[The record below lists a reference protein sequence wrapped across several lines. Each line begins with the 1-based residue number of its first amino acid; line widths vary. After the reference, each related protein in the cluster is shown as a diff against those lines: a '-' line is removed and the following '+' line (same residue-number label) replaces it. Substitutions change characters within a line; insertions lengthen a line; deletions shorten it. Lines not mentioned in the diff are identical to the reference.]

1 MSTYIHELPDW
12 PRLRWDHG
20 ALAAPLAAVRHH
32 QGRLIGRMEGLGFQL
47 RAEAVLQSLTEEVLK
62 SSEIEGERLDR
73 EQVRSSIARRLG
85 MDIGALAPVDRN
97 VEGVVEMMLDATQ
110 NYRALLTEERLF
122 GWHAA
127 LFPTGRS
134 SMTKITVSA
143 WRTQESGPMQV
154 VSGPIGREHVHFE
167 APAAE
172 QLPTEMRVFL
182 AWFNATDGVD
192 PVIFAAMAHLWFV
205 TIHPFEDGNGRIARA
220 IADMALAR
228 SEGTPRRFYS
238 MSSQIRIERKAYYEK
253 LERTQKGDLDIT
265 EWIAWFLQCLDRAF
279 AGAETILASVLRKA
293 RFWDAHA
300 SDALNDRQRIVVN
313 RLLNGFEAKLT
324 SSKYA
329 TLAKCSQDTAA
340 RDIDDLSR
348 KGILTRNPAGGR
360 STGYSLIASAADAFE
375 AVARWVIAHA
385 DKAVWDGPRMPSPEE
400 RQAKT
405 ERIQAIGREL
415 QESARDAAAPPAYAD
430 FESRLRAL
438 HELGF
443 FPDGR
448 LVSAAAQAIQ
458 WDHS

>member
-1 MSTYIHELPDW
+1 MPTYIHELPDW
-12 PRLRWDHG
+12 PGFRWDHE

-85 MDIGALAPVDRN
+85 MDIGALAPLDRN

-110 NYRALLTEERLF
+110 NYRAPLTDERLF

-134 SMTKITVSA
+134 GMTKITIGA

-154 VSGPIGREHVHFE
+154 VSGPTGREHVHFE
-167 APAAE
+167 APAADR
-172 QLPTEMRVFL
+172 LPAEMRAFL
-182 AWFNATDGVD
+182 AWFNATDGGD
-192 PVIFAAMAHLWFV
+192 PVIFAAVAHLWFV

-265 EWIAWFLQCLDRAF
+265 EWILWFLQCLDRAF

-300 SDALNDRQRIVVN
+300 SDALNDRQRLVVN
-313 RLLNGFEAKLT
+313 RLLNGFEGKLT

-340 RDIDDLSR
+340 RDIDDLSH
-348 KGILTRNPAGGR
+348 KGILARDPAGGR
-360 STGYSLIASAADAFE
+360 STSYSLIASATDAVE

-385 DKAVWDGPRMPSPEE
+385 DNAVWDGPRMPSPEE
-400 RQAKT
+400 RQARI
-405 ERIQAIGREL
+405 ERIEAIGREL
-415 QESARDAAAPPAYAD
+415 QELARGPPAPLAYRE

-438 HELGF
+438 HELVF
-443 FPDGR
+443 FPDKR
-448 LVSAAAQAIQ
+448 LISAVGQAT
-458 WDHS
+458 HRGL